1 MAAAGRV
8 KSLSYSDPILT
19 DFVAHEEL
27 GKAIYEM
34 DQQYARAKAEVIE
47 SAKRKAEQ
55 ARQTYEENR
64 VSKI

>member
-8 KSLSYSDPILT
+8 KSLSYSDPVLT
-19 DFVAHEEL
+19 IFVAYEDL